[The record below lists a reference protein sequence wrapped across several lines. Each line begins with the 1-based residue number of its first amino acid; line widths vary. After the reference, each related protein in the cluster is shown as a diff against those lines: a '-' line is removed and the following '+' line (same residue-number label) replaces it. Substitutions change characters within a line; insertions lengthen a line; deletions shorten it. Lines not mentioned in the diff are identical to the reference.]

1 VEIKR
6 DILWRVY
13 LSFLGVVLLSF
24 VVLGRAF
31 YIQRMQGNYWRSMS
45 DSMHQKFIPL
55 DAERGTIF
63 SEDGQM
69 LSTSVPYFDIY
80 MDFGA
85 EGLRD
90 KNGKRFKQNVDS
102 LSYCLAQLFKD
113 KSSSEYKRE
122 LKLAYNEN
130 NRYYLLRKA
139 LSFEEYKAFRAFPLV
154 RLGRNKSGV
163 IADIKTKRL
172 NPFGMLARRTIG
184 LSRDNAQN
192 VGLER
197 TYDTLLKGTT
207 GKRLVRFL
215 SGGAAAPIDGYEIE
229 PENGHD
235 INTTLNIQMQDIVE
249 GALMRMLE
257 QSEAQYGT
265 CVLMETK
272 TGKIRAI
279 ANLGKDKEGKYN
291 ETLNYALQ
299 TTEPGSTIKLATL
312 LAVLDNGSS
321 RITDQVEVGSTG
333 SEYVGVR
340 PVTEAE
346 VMPKPVMSVLEC
358 FAHSSNVG
366 FSKIAYK
373 AFAAEPD
380 LYKSYLEKFHL
391 NKRTGID
398 LVGEGAPVLP
408 RLKRNKEGLHAMITA
423 SFGYALQ
430 VSPLHTL
437 MLYNAVAN
445 GGKMVRPYLVN
456 SIKNN
461 GLTTKEFE
469 PYVLDEQICKP
480 AVIEAAKRCMEA
492 VTTEGTAKDVFK
504 DFPFSVAGKT
514 GTAHVAGGA
523 LHYSDGVYQASFVG
537 YFPANQPEYSC
548 IVVIKTKPHAAI
560 HFGGQLAAPV
570 FKEIA
575 TKLYAQY
582 VEGKRSLPL
591 QLKPDSSSYSYA
603 GFTRDMKAIL
613 NEVRVHPKDS
623 VGGADYSLLVS
634 SNYQPVMKAD
644 TVLRKIMP
652 DVRNMTLK
660 DALYLLEN
668 RNLKVVVKGRG
679 KVVAQDINPGTV
691 LNKKQI
697 VTILLNP

>member
-1 VEIKR
+1 
-6 DILWRVY
+6 
-13 LSFLGVVLLSF
+13 
-24 VVLGRAF
+24 
-31 YIQRMQGNYWRSMS
+31 
-45 DSMHQKFIPL
+45 
-55 DAERGTIF
+55 
-63 SEDGQM
+63 
-69 LSTSVPYFDIY
+69 
-80 MDFGA
+80 
-85 EGLRD
+85 
-90 KNGKRFKQNVDS
+90 
-102 LSYCLAQLFKD
+102 
-113 KSSSEYKRE
+113 
-122 LKLAYNEN
+122 
-130 NRYYLLRKA
+130 
-139 LSFEEYKAFRAFPLV
+139 
-154 RLGRNKSGV
+154 
-163 IADIKTKRL
+163 
-172 NPFGMLARRTIG
+172 
-184 LSRDNAQN
+184 
-192 VGLER
+192 
-197 TYDTLLKGTT
+197 
-207 GKRLVRFL
+207 
-215 SGGAAAPIDGYEIE
+215 
-229 PENGHD
+229 
-235 INTTLNIQMQDIVE
+235 
-249 GALMRMLE
+249 MRMLE

-461 GLTTKEFE
+461 GLTVQKS
-469 PYVLDEQICKP
+469 LSL
-480 AVIEAAKRCMEA
+480 M
-492 VTTEGTAKDVFK
+492 
-504 DFPFSVAGKT
+504 
-514 GTAHVAGGA
+514 
-523 LHYSDGVYQASFVG
+523 YSMSRSA
-537 YFPANQPEYSC
+537 
-548 IVVIKTKPHAAI
+548 
-560 HFGGQLAAPV
+560 
-570 FKEIA
+570 
-575 TKLYAQY
+575 
-582 VEGKRSLPL
+582 SLP
-591 QLKPDSSSYSYA
+591 
-603 GFTRDMKAIL
+603 
-613 NEVRVHPKDS
+613 
-623 VGGADYSLLVS
+623 
-634 SNYQPVMKAD
+634 
-644 TVLRKIMP
+644 
-652 DVRNMTLK
+652 
-660 DALYLLEN
+660 
-668 RNLKVVVKGRG
+668 
-679 KVVAQDINPGTV
+679 
-691 LNKKQI
+691 
-697 VTILLNP
+697 